1 MTQGRADTQPWRLVD
16 TGVRSA
22 SENIALERAMLA
34 AHSQGRIPHTLR
46 FLRFTPCAL
55 VGYHQGIEQELR
67 LDYCR
72 AQGIEVQRRV
82 TGGGA
87 IYFDEGQLGWELYL
101 DRSALGVRDMDG
113 IARRIC
119 EAAARAIGALG
130 VDARFRPRNDI
141 EVDGRKISGTGGVF
155 EGDSFLYQGTLLVRF
170 DIERM
175 LRVLRI
181 PTEKLTDKAIA
192 SACQRVVSLED
203 LLGHAP
209 PMVRAQRALAEGFAE
224 ALDVT
229 FEPGELTEWE
239 RRTAERELAQ
249 VRSNEWVH
257 KVAPPLADAPLLE
270 GVHRCS
276 GGLLRAWVAL
286 DRRRGVI
293 KQAWIQGDL
302 FVDPPRAVVDL
313 EAALKDTYVRD
324 LQARIAGF
332 FDAHRPR
339 ALMVGPEDFLAV
351 IRNALARAEAGALHG
366 AGR

>member
-1 MTQGRADTQPWRLVD
+1 MTQGRADTWPWRVVD

-34 AHSQGRIPHTLR
+34 GHSQGRIPHTLR

-72 AQGIEVQRRV
+72 ARGIEVQRRV

-101 DRSALGVRDMDG
+101 DRSVLGVRDMDG

-119 EAAARAIGALG
+119 EAAAGAVGALG

-192 SACQRVVSLED
+192 SARQRVVSLED

-209 PMVRAQRALAEGFAE
+209 PMVRAQQALAGGFAE
-224 ALDVT
+224 AFGVA
-229 FEPGELTEWE
+229 FQSGELTEWE
-239 RRTAERELAQ
+239 RRKMKHELSH
-249 VRSNEWVH
+249 VRSDAWVH
-257 KVAPPLADAPLLE
+257 KIALPLADAPLLE
-270 GVHRCS
+270 GVHRSS
-276 GGLLRAWVAL
+276 GGLLRAWVSL

-293 KQAWIQGDL
+293 KQVWVQGDL
-302 FVDPPRAVVDL
+302 FVDPPQAVVDL
-313 EAALKDTYVRD
+313 EAALKDTFVRE
-324 LQARIAGF
+324 LEARIVDF
-332 FDAHRPR
+332 FERHRPQ
-339 ALMVGPEDFLAV
+339 ALMLGPEDFLAA
-351 IRNALARAEAGALHG
+351 IRDALAQEGAGARRG
-366 AGR
+366 AGG